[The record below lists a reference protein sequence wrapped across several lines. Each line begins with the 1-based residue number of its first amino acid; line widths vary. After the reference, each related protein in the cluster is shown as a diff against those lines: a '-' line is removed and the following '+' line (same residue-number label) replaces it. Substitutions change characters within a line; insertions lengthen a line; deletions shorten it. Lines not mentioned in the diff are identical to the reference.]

1 MSRTVKKKGRR
12 TEKRDKEIEKM
23 RSACIKLRQE
33 VKLAEEMAAEAQ
45 AAAGVGPGAAA
56 EASEERR
63 AAKRKSL
70 IKLQAMNPQK
80 HLEASLRLHVLLQT
94 RLVPRRG
101 QLQRALERLR
111 HLACVFD
118 CARRERRNRRAAT
131 GLADHAG
138 ALEVSGLGLFG
149 RAPERACGARG
160 APCSARGGT
169 GKEHKR
175 CNKTASSKTKMGRAA
190 RAAQKETLE
199 FVVADST
206 ASVASL
212 QAGLDSAHLR
222 PRRRSPRI

>member
-1 MSRTVKKKGRR
+1 
-12 TEKRDKEIEKM
+12 M

-80 HLEASLRLHVLLQT
+80 HLEASLRRTPYSKLGSCLAA
-94 RLVPRRG
+94 G
-101 QLQRALERLR
+101 SFRALERLR
-111 HLACVFD
+111 HLACVFV

-169 GKEHKR
+169 GTEHKR